1 MTEYSDSEAE
11 AHVDAVI
18 VGAGVTGLTAA
29 WRLAQAGRS
38 VIVLEGRD
46 RVGGRLRTETY
57 GGVDVEL
64 GGQWVSPDQDAVL
77 GLIDELG
84 LTTYPRYRAG
94 ASVYL
99 ARSGQRHTFTGDAL
113 PLPKETADALDR
125 LAATLDELAAAMD
138 PERPWD
144 LADAETLDSVSLQ
157 TWLEQQC
164 EDVEARDNVALYI
177 AQAMLT
183 KPAYAVSV
191 LQAVHMAASAGSF
204 NNLVNVDHLLDRRVT
219 GGMQCLPLALA
230 ERLHDRVLLA
240 HDVTAIAWDEQG
252 ATVETRDRRFHARHV
267 VLAIPPTLI
276 QRIRFTPALPAEHRQ
291 ARQHQSFGQVIKVQA
306 RYSRPF
312 WREKGLSGTGFGPYA
327 LVHEV
332 YDNTP
337 EGAPDGTVVGFVSD
351 RRADALD
358 RLTPDA
364 RRQAVLESLATYFGD
379 QALAPLG
386 YYESDWHRDEL
397 TSGAYGTSYD
407 LGGMTRFRGLL
418 RQPVGPLHFG
428 SSDVAGTGYIHV
440 DGAIRVAT
448 SIAEHLRN
456 GTQEDSGVHR
466 ALRA

>member
-1 MTEYSDSEAE
+1 MTELSELE
-11 AHVDAVI
+11 VQVDAVI

-29 WRLAQAGRS
+29 WRLTQAGRS
-38 VIVLEGRD
+38 VIVLEARD

-57 GGVDVEL
+57 DGVDVEL
-64 GGQWVSPDQDAVL
+64 GGQWVSPDQDALL

-94 ASVYL
+94 SSVYL
-99 ARSGQRHTFTGDAL
+99 ARSGQRRSFAGDES
-113 PLPKETADALDR
+113 PMPKQSADALDR
-125 LAATLDELAAAMD
+125 LTATLDELAADMD

-144 LADAETLDSVSLQ
+144 LADAEQFDSVSFQ

-164 EDVEARDNVALYI
+164 EDVEARDNIALYI

-183 KPAYAVSV
+183 KPAYAVSA
-191 LQAVHMAASAGSF
+191 LQAIHMAASAGSF
-204 NNLVNVDHLLDRRVT
+204 SNLVDADHVLDRRVT
-219 GGMQCLPLALA
+219 GGMHSLALALA
-230 ERLHDRVLLA
+230 ERLRDRVLPG

-252 ATVETRDRRFHARHV
+252 ATVEAAGRRFRARHV
-267 VLAIPPTLI
+267 ILAVPPTLI

-312 WREKGLSGTGFGPYA
+312 WREKGQSGTGFGPYE

-337 EGAPDGTVVGFVSD
+337 EGAREGTLVGFVSD

-358 RLTPDA
+358 RLSPDA
-364 RRQAVLESLATYFGD
+364 RRQAVLESLTAYFGD
-379 QALAPLG
+379 QALTALS

-397 TSGAYGTSYD
+397 TSGAYGTSYNI
-407 LGGMTRFRGLL
+407 GGMTRFRGLL

-428 SSDVAGTGYIHV
+428 SSDVAGTGYMHV

-456 GTQEDSGVHR
+456 CAQ
-466 ALRA
+466 